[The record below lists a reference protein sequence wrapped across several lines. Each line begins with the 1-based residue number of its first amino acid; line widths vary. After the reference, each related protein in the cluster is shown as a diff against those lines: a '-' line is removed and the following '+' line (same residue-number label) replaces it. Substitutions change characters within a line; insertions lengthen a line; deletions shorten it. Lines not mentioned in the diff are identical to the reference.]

1 MRPRFEIMA
10 KMAIGSVTNLMG
22 EPAIWLSSSQGEI
35 AGDILFKNPTE
46 AEPVGDSES
55 YEYRIS
61 NTTAEYYTETFP
73 GLKEA
78 VDSEET
84 EYMIIRGQ
92 QYLVIGV
99 TTKFDGKIYVAQLEP
114 HEQYD

>member
-1 MRPRFEIMA
+1 MA
-10 KMAIGSVTNLMG
+10 VGSVTNLMG
-22 EPAIWLSSSQGEI
+22 EPAIWLSSNQGEI
-35 AGDILFKNPTE
+35 PGDVLFKDPTE
-46 AEPVGDSES
+46 AEPIGDSES
-55 YEYRIS
+55 YEYRTS
-61 NTTAEYYTETFP
+61 NATAEYYTGTFP

-84 EYMIIRGQ
+84 EYMTVRGQ

-114 HEQYD
+114 HEPNE

>member
-1 MRPRFEIMA
+1 MA
-10 KMAIGSVTNLMG
+10 VKSITNLMG
-22 EPAIWLSSSQGEI
+22 EPAIWLSSNHGEI
-35 AGDILFKNPTE
+35 IGDVLFKDPTE

-61 NTTAEYYTETFP
+61 NATAEYDTGTFP
-73 GLKEA
+73 GLKNA
-78 VDSEET
+78 VDAEST

-114 HEQYD
+114 HNQE